1 MTLPGDSS
9 FDRTLGAQAYSAGP
23 PPGHAGSAHALPV
36 GHRLG
41 ELQIERVL
49 GEGGFGIV
57 YLAHDIQLGRH
68 VALKEYMPGSMAG
81 RGPGLSVALR
91 SEHDRSTFE
100 LGLRSFVNEARLL
113 AQLDHPALVKVHR
126 FWEERGTA
134 YMVMPYYQG
143 QTLRQW
149 LRARLDGP
157 EGPDEAWLRALLEP
171 LLDVLAYLHSQNIY
185 HRDVSPENILLL
197 ADGRP
202 VLLDFGAAR
211 LIVGDATQN
220 LTAILKQGYAPVE
233 QYAESTATKQGAWT
247 DLYALGAV
255 LYFVVSGKAPTA
267 SVARLV
273 NDDLPSAVQV
283 GQGRYSSGLLG
294 WIDACLA
301 VRPEQR
307 PPDVAAARRLL
318 RQSGETGDRPVVAKT
333 LPAERPDAMLTAVPT
348 GMDGGA
354 SALPPRLSPTRWG
367 WAAVAFTLGLGLVVA
382 AGLTGRLNVPQSG
395 SIAEPQPAATAL
407 PVPATPATPAPAP
420 APASVAEPKPVVPPS
435 PAPTSASL
443 DRPLPSA
450 GAPAAAASA
459 AMPVPV
465 PAKAA
470 AVPSAL
476 PRGEASRQAAQCADL
491 LQSLSLGE
499 DSPALRQKLAS
510 LRCQ

>member
-9 FDRTLGAQAYSAGP
+9 FDKTLGAQAYAASP
-23 PPGHAGSAHALPV
+23 PPGHVGSAQSLPV

-57 YLAHDIQLGRH
+57 YLALDTQLGRQ

-81 RGPGLSVALR
+81 RAQDLSVALR
-91 SEHDRSTFE
+91 SEHDRPTFG
-100 LGLRSFVNEARLL
+100 LGLRSFVNEAKLL

-149 LRARLDGP
+149 LRARPDGT
-157 EGPDEAWLRALLEP
+157 DEAWLRALLEP

-197 ADGRP
+197 PEGRP

-220 LTAILKQGYAPVE
+220 LTAILKPGYAPVE
-233 QYAESTATKQGAWT
+233 QYAESAATKQGAWT

-255 LYFVVSGKAPTA
+255 LYFAVAGKAPTA

-273 NDDLPSAVQV
+273 NDDLPRAVQV
-283 GQGRYSSGLLG
+283 GQGRYSRGLLE

-318 RQSGETGDRPVVAKT
+318 RQLSQGGNRPEIVKT
-333 LPAERPDAMLTAVPT
+333 PPTERPDAVPPAVP
-348 GMDGGA
+348 
-354 SALPPRLSPTRWG
+354 SAAVGTAAPLRPPTRWG
-367 WAAVAFTLGLGLVVA
+367 WAVVAFTLAVGVMLA
-382 AGLTGRLNVPQSG
+382 AQFSGRLNAPQQG
-395 SIAEPQPAATAL
+395 GMAEPRLGVSAPPA
-407 PVPATPATPAPAP
+407 V
-420 APASVAEPKPVVPPS
+420 
-435 PAPTSASL
+435 PAPTTAA
-443 DRPLPSA
+443 P
-450 GAPAAAASA
+450 APAAAAAPTPAVVPPQAAPMSA
-459 AMPVPV
+459 TLDRPLLPAEAAVVAASAPVSAQAQAPV
-465 PAKAA
+465 PAPAKAPA
-470 AVPSAL
+470 GPPTA
-476 PRGEASRQAAQCADL
+476 PRGEPSVQAQCADL
-491 LQSLSLGE
+491 LQRLSLGE
-499 DSPALRQKLAS
+499 DSAALRQRLAS